1 MPGEEQ
7 KSGRPSLLKN
17 DIVVDQFSLRDAMRI
32 MKPVFPV
39 SSVLACAVTALLAME
54 TASSKELEITAG
66 TRAISQGVLFTEK
79 PADLPA
85 DPVLQGPNGETIPLQ
100 EDAAN
105 RLSFILPALP
115 AGQSVRFKLAQ
126 GTPAKE
132 PAALTKID
140 GNTLCF
146 SVSGKPVG
154 SYQADTKDL
163 KTPRPG
169 LDPKFIRG
177 GYLHPLITPSGKTV
191 TDDYPANHLHHHG
204 VWMAWTKAVYDGRET
219 DFWNMGQGK
228 GRVDFSALD
237 KFWSGPVHA
246 GLVAKNRY
254 TDLTSGSPV
263 VVLNEQWTVR
273 IYAVANGEKPYH
285 LIDLETEQNLA
296 GNLPLGLPQY
306 HYGGL
311 GVRGPTNWDGA
322 TNASFLNSEG
332 LTDRL
337 KLNAQPARWMRMTG
351 TVDGSAAGV
360 AVLSHPDNFR
370 SPQPV
375 RVHPKEPFI
384 SFAPQTNG
392 DMEIKPGETY
402 RTRYRFVISDGDAD
416 AALLDELWQAFAE
429 PPVVKW
435 VD

>member
-1 MPGEEQ
+1 ME
-7 KSGRPSLLKN
+7 
-17 DIVVDQFSLRDAMRI
+17 I
-32 MKPVFPV
+32 MKPGFRAPRTMT
-39 SSVLACAVTALLAME
+39 CALIALLAME
-54 TASSKELEITAG
+54 TAPARELEITAG
-66 TRAISQGVLFTEK
+66 TRAISQGILFVER
-79 PADLPA
+79 PADLPN
-85 DPVLQGPNGETIPLQ
+85 DPVLQGPNGEALPLQ
-100 EDAAN
+100 EGSAN
-105 RLSFILPALP
+105 LLSFILPALP

-126 GTPAKE
+126 GQPTKDPNAV
-132 PAALTKID
+132 TKID

-146 SVSGKPVG
+146 FTSGKPVG

-163 KTPRPG
+163 KPRPG

-177 GYLHPLITPSGKTV
+177 GYLHPLFTPSGKIV

-204 VWMAWTKAVYDGRET
+204 VWMAWTKATYDGRET

-228 GRVDFSALD
+228 GRVDFTSLD
-237 KFWSGPVHA
+237 KYWSGQVHA

-273 IYAVANGEKPYH
+273 VYAIPAGEKSYH
-285 LIDLETEQNLA
+285 LIDLETEQTLT

-311 GVRGPTNWDGA
+311 GVRGPTGWDGGANA
-322 TNASFLNSEG
+322 TFLNSEG
-332 LTDRL
+332 LTDRI
-337 KLNAQPARWMRMTG
+337 KANAQPARWLRMTG
-351 TVDGSAAGV
+351 NVDGASAGV

-370 SPQPV
+370 APQPV
-375 RVHPKEPFI
+375 RIHPKEPFI

-392 DMEIKPGETY
+392 GMEIKPGETY
-402 RTRYRFVISDGDAD
+402 RTRYRFVLSDGDAD
-416 AALLDELWQAFAE
+416 AALLDGLWQAFAE
-429 PPVVKW
+429 PPAVKW